1 MIFGIGTDIVRVSR
15 MDNNLNRYGEPFAR
29 RILAE
34 REWPAFLASKR
45 RAHFLAKRFAAK
57 EAAVKAM
64 GTGFRNGITLKQIA
78 VCHEQDG
85 RPLLSFSEQAQE
97 FIRRSGIES
106 AHLSLSDEEEYALAF
121 VTLQCGS

>member
-15 MDNNLNRYGEPFAR
+15 MHSNLDRYGDQFAR

-34 REWPAFLASKR
+34 QEWAAFRASNR

-78 VCHEQDG
+78 ITHEQDG
-85 RPLLSFSEQAQE
+85 RPLLVFSEQAQE
-97 FIRRSGIES
+97 FIIRSGIKS

-121 VTLQCGS
+121 VTLQCKN